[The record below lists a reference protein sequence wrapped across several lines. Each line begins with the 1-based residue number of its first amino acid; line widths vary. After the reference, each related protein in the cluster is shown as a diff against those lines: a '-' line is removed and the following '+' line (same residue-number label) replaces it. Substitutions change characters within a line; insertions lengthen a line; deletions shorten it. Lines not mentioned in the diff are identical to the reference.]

1 MLAVNQAII
10 QLSVH
15 FESWMIAIMTWLKV
29 TNDESAGFDCDKRNT
44 SVVICNTGSL

>member
-29 TNDESAGFDCDKRNT
+29 TEIMTWLTVTDY
-44 SVVICNTGSL
+44 LY